1 VNRATATDRGR
12 WSGAVLAAVAL
23 LGLAGLGGAATSGR
37 VSAAG
42 SVPSGPSARP
52 TWRAA
57 AEAVTPGI
65 APIGTA
71 DGGDAAPLVAPGPPT
86 EVRIPRIGVDST
98 LETLGLSPTGEL
110 NPPRDFARAG
120 WYAGGT
126 APGDVGPAVIA
137 GHVDSRTGPA
147 VFFRLREL
155 SPGDVVQVH
164 RDGHWLSFRVTAT
177 KEYPKEQFPTV
188 AVYGPT
194 PDPQLRLITC
204 GGDFDRSRRSY
215 YDNVVV
221 YAVAG

>member
-1 VNRATATDRGR
+1 VNRATAQDRAR
-12 WSGAVLAAVAL
+12 WPGAVLAVVAL
-23 LGLAGLGGAATSGR
+23 LGLAGLGGATTSGR

-42 SVPSGPSARP
+42 SVPSARP

-71 DGGDAAPLVAPGPPT
+71 DGGAAPPVTPGPPT
-86 EVRIPRIGVDST
+86 EVRIPRIAVDST
-98 LETLGLSPTGEL
+98 LETLGLSATGEL
-110 NPPRDFARAG
+110 NPPQDFARAG

-155 SPGDVVQVH
+155 RPGDVVEVA

-177 KEYPKEQFPTV
+177 KEYPKNQFPVV

>member
-1 VNRATATDRGR
+1 VNRATGMDRAR
-12 WSGAVLAAVAL
+12 WSGAVLMAVAL
-23 LGLAGLGGAATSGR
+23 LGLAGLGGATSGR

-42 SVPSGPSARP
+42 STASAQP
-52 TWRAA
+52 TWRPAA
-57 AEAVTPGI
+57 AAVKPGI
-65 APIGTA
+65 AAIGDA
-71 DGGDAAPLVAPGPPT
+71 DGGDAAPVLTAGPPT
-86 EVRIPRIGVDST
+86 EVRIARIGVDSS

-110 NPPRDFARAG
+110 NPPQDFARAG
-120 WYAGGT
+120 WYAAGT

-155 SPGDVVQVH
+155 RPGDLVEVA

-177 KEYPKEQFPTV
+177 KEYPKNQFPDA

-221 YAVAG
+221 YAVTG

>member
-1 VNRATATDRGR
+1 MNRATGMDRAR
-12 WSGAVLAAVAL
+12 WSGAVLTVVAL
-23 LGLAGLGGAATSGR
+23 LGLAGLGGATSGR
-37 VSAAG
+37 AAG
-42 SVPSGPSARP
+42 STASAASAQP
-52 TWRAA
+52 TWRPAA
-57 AEAVTPGI
+57 AAVKPGI
-65 APIGTA
+65 APIGNA
-71 DGGDAAPLVAPGPPT
+71 DGGDAAPLLTAGPPT
-86 EVRIPRIGVDST
+86 EVRIARIGVDSP

-110 NPPRDFARAG
+110 NPPQDFARAG
-120 WYAGGT
+120 WYAAGT

-155 SPGDVVQVH
+155 HPGDLVEVS

-177 KEYPKEQFPTV
+177 KEYPKNQFPDA